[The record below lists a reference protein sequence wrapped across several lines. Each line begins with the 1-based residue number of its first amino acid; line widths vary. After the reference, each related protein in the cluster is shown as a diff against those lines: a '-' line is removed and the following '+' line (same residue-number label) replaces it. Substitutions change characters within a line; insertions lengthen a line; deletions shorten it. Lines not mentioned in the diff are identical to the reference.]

1 MESTITSKLA
11 TNSSKLFETYQFL
24 TPNYW
29 FGTPEALS
37 LDRLLFPELLATA
50 VFVAVLLFIAYRFT
64 NKSLTPPENKF
75 LSKVI
80 LYLVWFGPLGWLLVI
95 FRNWGV
101 VLLSARFLWVI
112 WAITLLFLVIYLFR
126 KFRSIVPNAKQTY
139 LSYQVKKSYFPKKKK
154 KK

>member
-1 MESTITSKLA
+1 MESTITGKLS
-11 TNSSKLFETYQFL
+11 TSRSKLFETYQFL

-37 LDRLLFPELLATA
+37 LDKLLFLEILAT
-50 VFVAVLLFIAYRFT
+50 VVSVAVLLLIAYKFT

-80 LYLVWFGPLGWLLVI
+80 MYLVWFGPLGWLLVI

-101 VLLSARFLWVI
+101 VFLSIRFLWLI
-112 WAITLLFLVIYLFR
+112 WALTLLFLGVYLFR
-126 KFRSIVPNAKQTY
+126 KFKSSLPVAKQSY
-139 LSYQVKKSYFPKKKK
+139 LAYQVKKS
-154 KK
+154 